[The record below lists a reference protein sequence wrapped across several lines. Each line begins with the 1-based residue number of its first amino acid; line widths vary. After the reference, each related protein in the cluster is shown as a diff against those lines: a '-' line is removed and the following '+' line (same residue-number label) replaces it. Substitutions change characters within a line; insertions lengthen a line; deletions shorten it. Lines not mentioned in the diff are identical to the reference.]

1 MKVSAGS
8 RSSTFA
14 SNRQVTF
21 KVTGIANNDYIRTAD
36 TVMQVPYTRMN
47 ETMRMIQRMG
57 GRIQEVSVSGGDLG
71 VNGAGEAKAAKPARR
86 TRKQADD

>member
-71 VNGAGEAKAAKPARR
+71 ANGAGEAKAAKPARR

>member
-1 MKVSAGS
+1 MKVSSGN
-8 RSSTFA
+8 RSATFS

-36 TVMQVPYTRMN
+36 TVLQVPYTRMN

-57 GRIQEVSVSGGDLG
+57 GKIQEVSVSGGDLG
-71 VNGAGEAKAAKPARR
+71 ANGGGEAKAAKPARR
-86 TRKQADD
+86 TRKKGDD

>member
-8 RSSTFA
+8 RSSAFA
-14 SNRQVTF
+14 SSRQVTF
-21 KVTGIANNDYIRTAD
+21 KVTGIANNDFIRTAD

-57 GRIQEVSVSGGDLG
+57 GRIEEVSVSGGDLG
-71 VNGAGEAKAAKPARR
+71 ANGGGEGAAAKPARR
-86 TRKQADD
+86 TRKQAEG